1 MLITVNRFASDND
14 STISLI
20 SIDGQFQCFGL
31 EDEYRAYK
39 KINETRIPAGKYK
52 VGVRTIGGFH
62 GRYGGKFPDFH
73 QGMLQVM
80 DVPGFDYLLIHIG
93 NTDDDTA
100 GCLLVGTGC
109 YSQKG
114 NMTIQ
119 ASTAAYKRLY
129 KKVIESAIKDALWIE
144 YIDGDIT

>member
-1 MLITVNRFASDND
+1 MKIKVNRFISDQD
-14 STISLI
+14 STLSRI
-20 SIDGQFQCFGL
+20 SIDGDFQCFGL

-39 KINETRIPAGKYK
+39 KVNETRIPAGLYQ

-73 QGMLQVM
+73 KGMLQVM
-80 DVPGFDYLLIHIG
+80 GVPGFEYILIHIG

-114 NMTIQ
+114 NMSIQ
-119 ASTAAYKRLY
+119 SSVKSYKKLY
-129 KKVIESAIKDALWIE
+129 KKVIKSAINNDLWIE
-144 YIDGDIT
+144 YIDDDAG